1 MRHLYLV
8 TYDVCD
14 AKRLRKTFKTMKN
27 FGTALQYSV
36 FRCDLDR
43 MERIGLIEALHRVL
57 DLTEDRVMLADLGP
71 ADGRAVERVEWIGQA
86 PAEPQGEEG
95 AAQIV

>member
-27 FGTALQYSV
+27 FGTALQSSV

-43 MERIGLIEALHRVL
+43 MERVHLIEALDRVL
-57 DLTEDRVMLADLGP
+57 DMTEDRVMLADLGP
-71 ADGRAVERVEWIGQA
+71 AEGRAVERVEWLGKKPQEA
-86 PAEPQGEEG
+86 PAEEG
-95 AAQIV
+95 ARIV

>member
-8 TYDVCD
+8 TYDVSD

-36 FRCDLDR
+36 FRCELDR
-43 MERIGLIEALHRVL
+43 MERVRLITRLHEVL
-57 DLTEDRVMLADLGP
+57 DLNEDRVMLADLGP
-71 ADGRAVERVEWIGQA
+71 AEGRAIERVEWLGKA
-86 PAEPQGEEG
+86 PAEAPADEG
-95 AAQIV
+95 ARIV